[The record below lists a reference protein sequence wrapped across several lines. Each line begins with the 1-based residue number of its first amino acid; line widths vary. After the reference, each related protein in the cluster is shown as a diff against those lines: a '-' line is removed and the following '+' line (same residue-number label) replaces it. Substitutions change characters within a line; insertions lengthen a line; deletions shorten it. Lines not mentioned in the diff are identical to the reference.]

1 MLVMRQ
7 NQWPW
12 YHAALSSGFQHCFT
26 PPYPYEAF
34 KRDFSMLLYWHAS
47 TIATLCSP
55 HPPRRLRRLDAH
67 AFHGQLP
74 RMSSDPRNAPE
85 RVYFTRPLQPRD
97 HITAAALQT
106 LHLAASASRHYV
118 GPTSYAYTDARLRLR
133 ICAHLSTRRPRAM
146 HSHCCQEELIYTV
159 DGQRMFRRTTSVI
172 VSRISSVLCCRPA
185 SVEQT
190 ACSPSTY
197 WLCR

>member
-1 MLVMRQ
+1 MTVVSRGFIIGFS
-7 NQWPW
+7 
-12 YHAALSSGFQHCFT
+12 ALLHTTLPLPSFQT
-26 PPYPYEAF
+26 
-34 KRDFSMLLYWHAS
+34 RLLYALVLTRVDYCNS
-47 TIATLCSP
+47 VLAP
-55 HPPRRLRRLDAH
+55 PPRRLRRLDAH

-97 HITAAALQT
+97 HITAAALPT
-106 LHLAASASRHYV
+106 LHSAASASRHYV

-146 HSHCCQEELIYTV
+146 HSRCCQEELIYTV

-197 WLCR
+197 

>member
-1 MLVMRQ
+1 MPVFLHTFQRENTYAKLHENAPFEMKNYKNFHCPLPRLL
-7 NQWPW
+7 PHRGGG
-12 YHAALSSGFQHCFT
+12 YPSSLPGAHRLG
-26 PPYPYEAF
+26 AF
-34 KRDFSMLLYWHAS
+34 GAS
-47 TIATLCSP
+47 TLLPSF
-55 HPPRRLRRLDAH
+55 DW
-67 AFHGQLP
+67 QLP

-97 HITAAALQT
+97 HITAAALPT
-106 LHLAASASRHYV
+106 LHSAASASRHYV

-185 SVEQT
+185 SLEQT

-197 WLCR
+197 